1 MQTPIESQSD
11 LRTSLSELL
20 LSGPTN
26 SLDSIFSHLPPPSH
40 LPDPLASSSSVYHR
54 HSELLLRRILPDPPP
69 PTPPKKLYRG
79 VRQRH
84 WGKWVA
90 EIRLPQNRKR
100 IWLGTYGSAEAAA
113 HAYDGAAYRLRG
125 EYARLNFPDGPA
137 RPDPAHAARLD
148 AKLRDI
154 CQRLKRQK
162 SKRSK
167 NGGTEKRR
175 DTSASSSSSDVKSVV
190 EDRTGEGDADVD
202 GGCWSLARLPSY
214 DPELIW
220 AVLAS

>member
-1 MQTPIESQSD
+1 MQTAIESQSD

-26 SLDSIFSHLPPPSH
+26 SLDSIFSHLPPPPH

-69 PTPPKKLYRG
+69 PPPPKKLYRG

-113 HAYDGAAYRLRG
+113 HAYDRAAYRLRG
-125 EYARLNFPDGPA
+125 EYARLNFPNARLGPTRPT
-137 RPDPAHAARLD
+137 RPDSTPRSGTSVRGSSGRSPSG
-148 AKLRDI
+148 AKMAVP
-154 CQRLKRQK
+154 
-162 SKRSK
+162 
-167 NGGTEKRR
+167 RR
-175 DTSASSSSSDVKSVV
+175 DVT
-190 EDRTGEGDADVD
+190 RHRYRHRR
-202 GGCWSLARLPSY
+202 RLT
-214 DPELIW
+214 
-220 AVLAS
+220 